1 MTPPGAVAIALDDV
15 LCDTR
20 PLWNDWLESTAAVL
34 GVDPGELPDD
44 RGEAA
49 AELDGRAVGN
59 WRTLLGRW
67 AEERAPVY
75 LRRDAGTGHALRA
88 LGGAGARVGVFTDAP
103 EELARVALGQ
113 LGLDR
118 RIAALETGASAR
130 GRLLGQLGP
139 DAVVVETREGLLELA
154 P

>member
-1 MTPPGAVAIALDDV
+1 
-15 LCDTR
+15 
-20 PLWNDWLESTAAVL
+20 
-34 GVDPGELPDD
+34 
-44 RGEAA
+44 
-49 AELDGRAVGN
+49 
-59 WRTLLGRW
+59 
-67 AEERAPVY
+67 
-75 LRRDAGTGHALRA
+75 
-88 LGGAGARVGVFTDAP
+88 VGVFTDAP

-118 RIAALETGASAR
+118 RIAALETGSSAR